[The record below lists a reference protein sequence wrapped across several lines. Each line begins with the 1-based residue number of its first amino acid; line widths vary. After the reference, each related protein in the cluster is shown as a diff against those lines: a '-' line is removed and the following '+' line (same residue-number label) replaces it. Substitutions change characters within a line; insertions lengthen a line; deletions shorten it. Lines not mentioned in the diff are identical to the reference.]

1 EALSILRLGADRLA
15 AQNPGDDPNFVPVTE
30 KDIRQERKYQWFRAR
45 ENAVRQAILRGERLS
60 DKDFM
65 KEELPW

>member
-1 EALSILRLGADRLA
+1 M
-15 AQNPGDDPNFVPVTE
+15 TE

-45 ENAVRQAILRGERLS
+45 ETAVRQAILRGERLS